1 MGGAGMT
8 KAEKRDQ
15 HQHLSYEV
23 EELMLFAHQQMG
35 REGIRRVLR
44 ETRSLAKQLN
54 KKKSANPKMQLV

>member
-1 MGGAGMT
+1 MT

-15 HQHLSYEV
+15 RLHLSHEV

-44 ETRSLAKQLN
+44 ETRTLAKRMS
-54 KKKSANPKMQLV
+54 KKSTNRKMQLV